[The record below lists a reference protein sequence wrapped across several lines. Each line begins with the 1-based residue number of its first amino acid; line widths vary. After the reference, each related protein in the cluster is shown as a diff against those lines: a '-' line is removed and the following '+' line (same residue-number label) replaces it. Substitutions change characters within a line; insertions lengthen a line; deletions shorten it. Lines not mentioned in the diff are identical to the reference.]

1 MMMKLLVDSMRV
13 LSSSKI
19 LFIRFFD
26 RHIKTKRAKTEDE
39 RGRFEQVLI
48 KRMNK
53 VADLFTMQNA

>member
-1 MMMKLLVDSMRV
+1 MMKLLVGSMRV

-19 LFIRFFD
+19 LLIGLFD

-39 RGRFEQVLI
+39 RGKFEQVML

-53 VADLFTMQNA
+53 AADLFTMQNA